1 MPSPAVA
8 PPKDLPIILPTA
20 EMIEIGDAL
29 YNEGLTKR
37 LLGDKQWRLDNLYWI
52 KPEGGGDPIR
62 FKPRECQS
70 VIYDHLMETPQIPIY
85 IIKSR
90 RLGFSTAISVF
101 SGDQAVWEAGHNI
114 CLIDQTQPD
123 AFKKMREQI
132 RYAVD
137 SLPTAIHKKL
147 DFTSRNESN
156 LGVRIMTDD
165 PDKQPDSAISN
176 IYAGQRV
183 RGGDTSGLWVSEW
196 GPLAAEDPH
205 RSAKIVSGAFPAARK
220 GWICTETTWMG
231 GKNGDLWKQI
241 EPIYTGS
248 PNANGYIYFF
258 PWHGDPYVIKFGVK
272 EILTKYPNL
281 KDGDLECTSVTGE
294 ITEDVKSYFR
304 DLEDQL
310 GKRFKEDQKK
320 WWAVAKTTYGIKM
333 PQEFPSTLEE
343 ALSAPGNA
351 PKYSERGTNFID
363 KHLKSIKTQYGMINM
378 RNERAQWE
386 DLGERESSAWAR
398 IWEHPVAG
406 RTYVISIDWCTGQ
419 KTVTEDPDFHAVS
432 VLRAAYM
439 DERGVVQPAA
449 VVAAIKT
456 KVRTELD
463 ILCKQIRAF
472 QIYYGD
478 CLVVPEINNMHGVI
492 ALLQQANVTNIYE
505 RQLFPDS
512 KEDKR
517 LRTELGWNTTK
528 SSKPLICDNLGAI
541 IREEGLL
548 LYCPHILSEL
558 RAFQT
563 NLLALTGHHD
573 DWVISLAI
581 GMHALP
587 LASPMVYAPPVVQRA
602 PSDHHPDQ
610 AYADNAQHF
619 YAAENLRDSVLG

>member
-1 MPSPAVA
+1 MPAAA
-8 PPKDLPIILPTA
+8 PPPADLPIILPTA
-20 EMIEIGDAL
+20 EMIEIGDAI
-29 YNEGLTKR
+29 YNEGLTKQ
-37 LLGDKQWRLDNLYWI
+37 LLGDKRWRLNNLYWI
-52 KPEGGGDPIR
+52 KPEGGGDPKR
-62 FKPRECQS
+62 FVPRDCQA
-70 VIYDHLMETPQIPIY
+70 VIYDHLLETPKIPIY

-90 RLGFSTAISVF
+90 RLGFSTAMSVF
-101 SGDQAVWEAGHNI
+101 SGDQAIWEAGQNI
-114 CLIDQTQPD
+114 NLVDLTQPD

-132 RYAVD
+132 RYSVD
-137 SLPTAIHKKL
+137 SVPRAIHQRI

-156 LGVRIMTDD
+156 LGLRIAG
-165 PDKQPDSAISN
+165 QPDSAISN
-176 IYAGQRV
+176 IYAGMNA
-183 RGGDTSGLWVSEW
+183 RGGDSSGLWISEW
-196 GPLAAEDPH
+196 GPLAAQPEGKI

-231 GKNGDLWKQI
+231 GKNGDLWNQI
-241 EPIYTGS
+241 EPIYSGN
-248 PNANGYIYFF
+248 PNAHGYIYFF

-294 ITEDVKSYFR
+294 ITEDVFDYFR
-304 DLEDQL
+304 DLEDQI
-310 GKRFKEDQKK
+310 GKRFREDQKR

-363 KHLKSIKTQYGMINM
+363 KHLKSIKTQYGMINV
-378 RNERAQWE
+378 RNDRAQWE
-386 DLGERESSAWAR
+386 DLGERDSSAWAR
-398 IWEHPVAG
+398 VWEHPVAG

-419 KTVTEDPDFHAVS
+419 KTVTEDPDFHAVC
-432 VLRAAYM
+432 VLRASYQ
-439 DERGVVQPAA
+439 DERGVIHPAA

-472 QIYYGD
+472 QLYYGD

-528 SSKPLICDNLGAI
+528 SSKPLICDNLGTI
-541 IREEGLL
+541 IREECLL

-587 LASPMVYAPPVVQRA
+587 LASPMVYAPPVVARA
-602 PSDHHPDQ
+602 ASDHYPDQ

-619 YAAENLRDSVLG
+619 YATENLRDSILG